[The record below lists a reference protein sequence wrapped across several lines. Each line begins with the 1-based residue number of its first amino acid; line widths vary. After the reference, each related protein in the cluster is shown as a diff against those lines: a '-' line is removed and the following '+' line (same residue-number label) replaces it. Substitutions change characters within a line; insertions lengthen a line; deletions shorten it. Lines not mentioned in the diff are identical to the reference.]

1 MARKPTPSGGRS
13 RDKKPA
19 TSEARVNKPATGM
32 ARGSKPATNSKA
44 ASPRAVFGQR
54 QVAPRM
60 DAEEGNT
67 PRRSRGDSDWEIRKR
82 QWKPSTL
89 LAPVPAIM
97 VSCGGNEDFAPNIIT
112 LAWAG
117 TVCSEPPM
125 LGISIRPERHSY
137 KIIQATKEFVVNVPT
152 AALARATDY
161 CGVKSGR
168 DGDKFAGAGL
178 TPVAAEKVAAP
189 LIAECP
195 INLECKV
202 KKVIKLGSHDLFLA
216 EIVSVQVSE
225 DILDKKGKLR
235 IDKAELLAYAHGE
248 YYVLGKRLG
257 FFGFSIKKA
266 TTRTR
271 R

>member
-1 MARKPTPSGGRS
+1 MARKATPSGDRS

-19 TSEARVNKPATGM
+19 TSTAKAKKAPTG
-32 ARGSKPATNSKA
+32 SKA

-54 QVAPRM
+54 QAAPRM
-60 DAEEGNT
+60 DAEEGNA
-67 PRRSRGDSDWEIRKR
+67 PRRRRGDDSNWEIRKR

-89 LAPVPAIM
+89 LAPVPAVM
-97 VSCGGNEDFAPNIIT
+97 VSCGGKDDFAPNIIT
-112 LAWAG
+112 LAWVG
-117 TVCSEPPM
+117 TVCSDPPM
-125 LGISIRPERHSY
+125 VGISIRPGRHSY
-137 KIIQATKEFVVNVPT
+137 TIIQATKEFVVNVPT

-216 EIVSVQVSE
+216 EIVNVQVSE
-225 DILDKKGKLR
+225 DFLNKKGKLR
-235 IDKAELLAYAHGE
+235 IDKADLLAYAHGE

-257 FFGFSIKKA
+257 FFGYSIKKA
-266 TTRTR
+266 TTKTR

>member
-1 MARKPTPSGGRS
+1 MARKPTPTGGRS

-19 TSEARVNKPATGM
+19 TSM
-32 ARGSKPATNSKA
+32 ARGNKAPTGSKA

-54 QVAPRM
+54 QGAPRM
-60 DAEEGNT
+60 DADEGNA
-67 PRRSRGDSDWEIRKR
+67 PRRRRGDSDWEIRKR

-97 VSCGGNEDFAPNIIT
+97 VSCGGKDDFAPNIIT

-152 AALARATDY
+152 AALSRATDY

-178 TPVAAEKVAAP
+178 TPMAAEKVAAP

-202 KKVIKLGSHDLFLA
+202 KKVLKLGSHDLFLA

-266 TTRTR
+266 STKTR